1 MAATPYSG
9 NIFLVER
16 RSKTEH
22 HDKESTMFTSPQTV
36 LELAKL
42 HHQELVAEAQ
52 RNRLSARVRRAARQR
67 SARAHSQTV

>member
-1 MAATPYSG
+1 
-9 NIFLVER
+9 
-16 RSKTEH
+16 
-22 HDKESTMFTSPQTV
+22 MFTSPQTV